1 MSNDDKNI
9 KKLKEAEWK
18 IRILEDMVESRTRNL
33 YSANL
38 DLQKRNEALQE
49 VIVKN
54 TELEQF
60 AYVASHDLQE
70 PLITINSFID
80 LLGEEYREELGENGR
95 QYLNFISESS
105 KGLSSVV
112 SDLLHYSRIGINRKL
127 TRVDCNK
134 LLESIQKDLTA
145 TIINS
150 KATLEVKQLPEINGF
165 KTELRLLF
173 QNLISNAIKFCSKD
187 TTPHI
192 IISAEKGE
200 EWTFSIQDNGIGIAK
215 KNQEKIFTIFQRLH
229 SKNDYDGTG
238 IGLAQSKKVVDLHG
252 GRIWIE
258 STPNQGSTF
267 YFTFPL

>member
-1 MSNDDKNI
+1 MSNDDRNI
-9 KKLKEAEWK
+9 IKLKEAEWK

-112 SDLLHYSRIGINRKL
+112 SDLLHYSRIGINRKI

-134 LLESIQKDLTA
+134 LLESIQKGM
-145 TIINS
+145 NS
-150 KATLEVKQLPEINGF
+150 GY
-165 KTELRLLF
+165 
-173 QNLISNAIKFCSKD
+173 
-187 TTPHI
+187 
-192 IISAEKGE
+192 
-200 EWTFSIQDNGIGIAK
+200 FSISKTKSINFCFSRFICLVTEALGI
-215 KNQEKIFTIFQRLH
+215 N
-229 SKNDYDGTG
+229 
-238 IGLAQSKKVVDLHG
+238 
-252 GRIWIE
+252 
-258 STPNQGSTF
+258 
-267 YFTFPL
+267 YFLIYFVGV